1 MGATESTL
9 AFRKNNLSDDEF
21 FAQFYQLP
29 TNAEEIFNLFSP
41 KDIRFVR
48 DSAPEN
54 LQTLCKKLSARI
66 FRFTSLET
74 APTKEDIRDVLNC
87 SRILTRI
94 VPYIFETA
102 TSENLAE
109 TIFWTRSSDAADAVD
124 DRLGP
129 KLIRSVVQLL
139 FYKGLTLPDSVSK
152 DPGVRYVI
160 WDKGVG
166 ASAAPSAPAA
176 IIANRIEVLRL
187 FLALLS
193 SGMYHPAATS
203 MKVVNKWA
211 VTVGTGLEKKAV
223 LTLLC
228 SLLNVPCNYDP
239 VGWGLIPYNHVFFT
253 DSHEQL
259 VTLCLETLIV
269 LLDFGGGAPLTRR
282 QSISVHAEVTGEDGN
297 PTVTSD
303 TTNPDTPK
311 EAAVPNSGNNDF
323 RLYAAKLH
331 RVEDFR
337 FMMDGICRALKNPL
351 DTANTYLPGANKR
364 ISIHTEVLML
374 FWELMDVNEL
384 GLVRTCCFLL
394 HMLSQDR
401 AFAVQ
406 LNTAFDASIVG
417 VASKSLPMFAQGN
430 FGDFLFLA
438 IHAIITT
445 TSKTPVASLH
455 ENFLITLTNV
465 SPFVK
470 SLTVVTVNKLLGLF
484 MSFSNPGYM
493 LSNET
498 NHKMVFYILDVFNN
512 MVQYQ
517 ITGNTHLVYAIV
529 RHKNR
534 FHELHEMTF
543 ESATE
548 ELNRLR
554 DLKLQRLR
562 KLEQAGVHGDA
573 SASPTLPRQSV
584 SPPDEAKAATANS
597 TPSTPV
603 QNGGGALQS
612 PGSVTGV
619 EAAPTAGE
627 TEKKGGAPP
636 PASPIDSLSDK
647 AKGKLP
653 AAVVGEK
660 PKFEPTIEWFN
671 YWKSHL
677 RLHLLLTLVD
687 ALGPPIENLCLTQG
701 LNDDR
706 KVIEYLQSGTLV
718 GLLPLPN
725 PIYIRKFTFT
735 EPVRVWF
742 MSYMWG
748 CVFVKST
755 SPSGGAEMA
764 KLCPAVWTGK
774 GSCRF
779 CLRNE
784 SPAVWCEVVGVGKKW
799 VGCCRG

>member
-9 AFRKNNLSDDEF
+9 AFRKNVFALFEQRNLSDDEF

-282 QSISVHAEVTGEDGN
+282 QSISVHAE
-297 PTVTSD
+297 
-303 TTNPDTPK
+303 
-311 EAAVPNSGNNDF
+311 
-323 RLYAAKLH
+323 
-331 RVEDFR
+331 
-337 FMMDGICRALKNPL
+337 
-351 DTANTYLPGANKR
+351 TANTYLPGANKR

-374 FWELMDVNEL
+374 FWELMDVNEVTLVCRQARL

-498 NHKMVFYILDVFNN
+498 NHKMVFYVLDVFNN

-627 TEKKGGAPP
+627 TEKNGGAPP

-725 PIYIRKFTFT
+725 PIYIRKFSFT

-779 CLRNE
+779 CLRF
-784 SPAVWCEVVGVGKKW
+784 VWY
-799 VGCCRG
+799 